1 MPKVHKKL
9 TKRAKE
15 EIVKEFKE
23 VRGITG
29 NGFVF
34 CGPKGGTI
42 DQSVCFVQ
50 QVRNA
55 GKCSGCREY
64 RP

>member
-1 MPKVHKKL
+1 MPKVHKPITRKV
-9 TKRAKE
+9 KE
-15 EIVKEFKE
+15 ELVKEFKE

-34 CGPKGGTI
+34 CGPKGGQI
-42 DQSVCFVQ
+42 DQSVCIVQ

-55 GKCSGCREY
+55 GVCRGCKEY
-64 RP
+64 KP